1 MAILQLR
8 LDVDSDVHPELHAV
22 LSAIGRAASRA
33 ERLRQL
39 ASNGLIWEHLRVR
52 AHLPPQIDAPVGIDK
67 MVDAARAEPVVQPSA
82 PPAPAAP
89 SPPAPA
95 PAAAAAAAGSAGSNA
110 KPARQRSLPSRNIPI
125 LSDAVDLGAV
135 ADRKRIAAGQKAA
148 TSASAKRGVEVVP
161 NSADAAPPEA
171 AVEPAPPPGRT
182 AGPRP
187 RMMRMKEKGLFNN
200 G

>member
-52 AHLPPQIDAPVGIDK
+52 AHPPAQVDASGGIDTIVDAP
-67 MVDAARAEPVVQPSA
+67 RAEPVAQTSLA
-82 PPAPAAP
+82 PR
-89 SPPAPA
+89 PAPA
-95 PAAAAAAAGSAGSNA
+95 PVAVEGAGSNP

-135 ADRKRIAAGQKAA
+135 ADRKRIATGQRAA
-148 TSASAKRGVEVVP
+148 ISTSAKRAVEVVP
-161 NSADAAPPEA
+161 NRVDAALPGA

-187 RMMRMKEKGLFNN
+187 RMMRMKEKGLFSN

>member
-1 MAILQLR
+1 VAILQLR

-52 AHLPPQIDAPVGIDK
+52 AHPPAQVDASGGIDAI
-67 MVDAARAEPVVQPSA
+67 VDAPRAEPVAQTSQA
-82 PPAPAAP
+82 
-89 SPPAPA
+89 PAPA
-95 PAAAAAAAGSAGSNA
+95 PAPVAVAVAVEGAGSNA
-110 KPARQRSLPSRNIPI
+110 KPTRQRSLPSRNIPI

-135 ADRKRIAAGQKAA
+135 ADRKRIATGQRAA
-148 TSASAKRGVEVVP
+148 ISASEKRAVQVVP
-161 NSADAAPPEA
+161 NRVDAALPGA